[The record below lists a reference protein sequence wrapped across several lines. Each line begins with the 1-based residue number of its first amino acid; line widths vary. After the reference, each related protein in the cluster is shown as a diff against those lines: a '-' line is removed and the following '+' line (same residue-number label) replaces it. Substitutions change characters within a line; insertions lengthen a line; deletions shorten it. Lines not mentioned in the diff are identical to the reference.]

1 MTEASYT
8 AIERVLH
15 NTDRT
20 VDKVEVHRSDLK
32 NIMKELRARRR
43 ELGILGYED
52 GRMLVNDIGIIPII
66 KDHFRRLFSEYRF
79 DSITVTRNAMRLD
92 WEVRGACGEFTLTTT
107 FHKEYLE
114 EKYQI
119 KYQLP

>member
-8 AIERVLH
+8 AIERILH
-15 NTDRT
+15 NTDKGA
-20 VDKVEVHRSDLK
+20 DKVEVHRSDLK
-32 NIMKELRARRR
+32 NIMKELRTYHRRA
-43 ELGILGYED
+43 GILGYHD

-66 KDHFRRLFSEYRF
+66 KDHFRHLFSEYEF
-79 DSITVTRNAMRLD
+79 DSITVTRNVLHLD
-92 WEVRGACGEFTLTTT
+92 WEVRGTCGDFTLTAT
-107 FHKEYLE
+107 FRKEYLE

>member
-8 AIERVLH
+8 ALERILN

-20 VDKVEVHRSDLK
+20 TDKVEVYRSDLK
-32 NIMKELRARRR
+32 NIMRELRSRRR
-43 ELGILGYED
+43 EQGILGYDD
-52 GRMLVNDIGIIPII
+52 GRMLVNDIGMTPII
-66 KDHFRRLFSEYRF
+66 KDHFRRLFPEYHF
-79 DSITVTRNAMRLD
+79 DSITVTRNVMYLE
-92 WEVRGACGEFTLTTT
+92 WEVRGTCGEFTLTTS
-107 FHKEYLE
+107 FRKEYLE